1 MKIEYQDKI
10 DDYLNGKMSDTE
22 QIEFEKDIQN
32 NPELKDQL
40 LFTENLQDVLKSRN
54 DILERMES
62 WESERLS
69 KAKKSSVKRIYY
81 WASGIA
87 ALFIVGLFSFS
98 TYLSP
103 YFKSLW
109 TIDTISDNNIK
120 TGNDYEIIESLL
132 ADCNY
137 DKALK
142 LIENRELELEFE
154 LGIVAVDSVA
164 VDTVALDIIEYDENV
179 TIPDSSKVNNDDIEN
194 KYESEYEYILWL
206 KAQAL
211 IGLNRIEEA
220 TYVLEK
226 LQLPDCKY
234 KAQADSLYKLLN
246 K

>member
-10 DDYLNGKMSDTE
+10 DDYLNGRMSDTE
-22 QIEFEKDIQN
+22 QKEFEKDIQN

-40 LFTENLQDVLKSRN
+40 LFTENLQDALKSRN
-54 DILERMES
+54 DIMERMEL
-62 WESERLS
+62 WESEKLS

-81 WASGIA
+81 WVSGIA
-87 ALFIVGLFSFS
+87 ALFIVGLFTFS

-109 TIDTISDNNIK
+109 TNDTISDNNIK
-120 TGNDYEIIESLL
+120 TDNEYEIIESLL
-132 ADCNY
+132 ADCDY

-142 LIENRELELEFE
+142 LIENKELELEFE
-154 LGIVAVDSVA
+154 LGIMVVDPVAL
-164 VDTVALDIIEYDENV
+164 DTVALDIIDYDENV
-179 TIPDSSKVNNDDIEN
+179 TNSDSSYVNNDDIEN
-194 KYESEYEYILWL
+194 KYKSEYDYILWL
-206 KAQAL
+206 KSQAL

-234 KAQADSLYKLLN
+234 KAQADSLYKLL
-246 K
+246 KK